1 VLAKLD
7 RDEDGQITWDE
18 FEKTIIED
26 ATTLDRRVYPLAG
39 AMFSAGLSVGTVV
52 PILPVIVHDLGM
64 GPAEFGLAVS
74 AFGLTKLLANVPA
87 AGLVESKG
95 RQPLLVGGLVL
106 GGGFASLAAAGGT
119 AGLAASRALSGVGV
133 TGLVTA
139 INMMAA
145 DISTPLSRASTMAP
159 VMAGFNGGMI
169 LGPALGGALAHAVG
183 PEYTCV
189 LVGGVLALNA
199 VAARS
204 MLAETRGSREIGD
217 AAAPPQSQTAR
228 EVVDE
233 LRTSWD
239 ASPEIRRLGLANLAF
254 FATIAG
260 VNMTVLPLVLTG
272 DLGLSPGAVGSLFAI
287 QAAVSLVAT
296 LPVAKLAD
304 RVGPANLIPAGLAT
318 AGVAFA
324 ALPFATGFEHVA
336 GIMALQG
343 LGSCVL
349 GSAPTAAAA
358 NAVGDEHRAAALSLV
373 RVTGDLGMLLGSAG
387 LGAFAAAAGSDYA
400 FGAAS
405 VLLFGTAAR
414 FQLGAPKRA

>member
-1 VLAKLD
+1 
-7 RDEDGQITWDE
+7 
-18 FEKTIIED
+18 
-26 ATTLDRRVYPLAG
+26 
-39 AMFSAGLSVGTVV
+39 
-52 PILPVIVHDLGM
+52 
-64 GPAEFGLAVS
+64 
-74 AFGLTKLLANVPA
+74 
-87 AGLVESKG
+87 
-95 RQPLLVGGLVL
+95 
-106 GGGFASLAAAGGT
+106 
-119 AGLAASRALSGVGV
+119 
-133 TGLVTA
+133 
-139 INMMAA
+139 MMAA

-204 MLAETRGSREIGD
+204 VLAETRGSREIGD

-260 VNMTVLPLVLTG
+260 VNMTAGPGRRTRLTSAPRRRHGGDDAPPQVLPLVLTG

-287 QAAVSLVAT
+287 QAAVSLAAT